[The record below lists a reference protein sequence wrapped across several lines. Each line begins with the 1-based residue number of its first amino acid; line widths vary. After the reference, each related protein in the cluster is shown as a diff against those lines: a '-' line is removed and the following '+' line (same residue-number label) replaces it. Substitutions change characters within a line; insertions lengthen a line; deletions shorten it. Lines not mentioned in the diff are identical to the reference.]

1 MMHGLRIL
9 ENTLLLI
16 SLSNLD
22 AMLDMALNVSQPF
35 RTYPLEALQSTPL
48 MGADTGL
55 PTPKLASHAISI
67 LQPLPQSSST
77 LRLKNL

>member
-1 MMHGLRIL
+1 MMHGLRIF

-22 AMLDMALNVSQPF
+22 AMLDMALKVSQTF
-35 RTYPLEALQSTPL
+35 RAYPLEALQSTLL

-55 PTPKLASHAISI
+55 PTPKLASHAIHN